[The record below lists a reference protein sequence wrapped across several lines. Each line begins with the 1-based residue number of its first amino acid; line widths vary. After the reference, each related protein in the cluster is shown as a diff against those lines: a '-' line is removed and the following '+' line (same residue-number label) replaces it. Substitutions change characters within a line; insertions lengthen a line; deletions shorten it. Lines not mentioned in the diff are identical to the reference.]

1 MRATLV
7 VGSSQTKDTLLKKN
21 TSEEKTTRAPK
32 NQKQTSVFS
41 AGKKLIFQLNNNL
54 VTDPKIYVKSSFLP
68 NSVRMERKKC
78 YLSNQS

>member
-54 VTDPKIYVKSSFLP
+54 VTDPKSSFLP